1 MRNRGNGG
9 RSHLAGL
16 VLGLTAA
23 LTLLLV
29 AFAWPPSELRPRDL
43 PVAVA
48 GPPGAAQ
55 QVSAAVDDALGSG
68 ALDVRAVP
76 SRTAAVAAIENRD
89 VYGAVV
95 VSPSGPEMLVAS
107 AGSPVVAQSLTLLG
121 AQLAA
126 RNGTT
131 PRVADVVPLP
141 AADPHGAVFA
151 AGAFPLVIGG
161 IAVGAALA
169 LALDRRRT
177 KVATVL
183 GLSVAAGLSLAA
195 VQQFWFDALGGSYW
209 ANSGVYALAIGAMAA
224 IVTGLHQALGRVG
237 LALAAATILLLGN
250 PLSGITSAPELL
262 PSGWSLLGQLL
273 PPGAAG
279 TALRSTAFFDG
290 AGAATSLLVLA
301 GWLAVG
307 LALLAW
313 PARSSVPSAQGH
325 PARRTGSREGKA
337 VDAPHAA

>member
-1 MRNRGNGG
+1 MRNGDNGG
-9 RSHLAGL
+9 WSHLAGL

-48 GPPGAAQ
+48 GPRGAAQ
-55 QVSAAVDDALGSG
+55 QVSAAVDATLGRG

-76 SRTAAVAAIENRD
+76 SRTAAVAAIEDRD

-95 VSPSGPEMLVAS
+95 MSPSGPGMLVAS
-107 AGSPVVAQSLTLLG
+107 AASPVVAQSLTQLG
-121 AQLAA
+121 MQLAV
-126 RNGTT
+126 RNGTP
-131 PRVADVVPLP
+131 PRVTDVVPLP
-141 AADPHGAVFA
+141 TADPHGAVFA

-161 IAVGAALA
+161 IAVGAVLA

-177 KVATVL
+177 KAATVL
-183 GLSVAAGLSLAA
+183 GVSVAAGLALAA

-209 ANSGVYALAIGAMAA
+209 ANAGVYALAIGAMAA
-224 IVTGLHQALGRVG
+224 VVVGLHQALGRIG

-290 AGAATSLLVLA
+290 AGATTSLLVLT
-301 GWLAVG
+301 GWLVVG
-307 LALLAW
+307 LALLTW
-313 PARSSVPSAQGH
+313 PARRSAPSTQGH
-325 PARRTGSREGKA
+325 PGRRTGSRGGTA
-337 VDAPHAA
+337 VDSAHAA